1 MPNEKKRIEKLKL
14 RRKQLDA
21 RIQKVEA
28 SQKVKEKKQDTR
40 RKILVGAYYL
50 NKAKKENRMSEIKQ
64 AMEEFLTRKSDRL
77 LFELEV
83 EPE

>member
-1 MPNEKKRIEKLKL
+1 MTRIEKLKL

-28 SQKVKEKKQDTR
+28 SQKIKEKKQDTR

-50 NKAKKENRMSEIKQ
+50 NKAENENRMGEIKQ

-83 EPE
+83 ETE